1 MVQNMSNFQFRVATQ
16 SDFPAILALNCQS
29 EHFLSPLDLPKLSRI
44 SQQAAVFQVVTSEES
59 VAGFLLCFLP
69 EADYDNPNFLWFQ
82 THYENFL
89 YIDRIVISEEFRGH
103 HLATRFYNE
112 LAKHVI
118 AHGIP
123 RLVCEI
129 HIDPPN
135 PVSLRFHEKQ
145 GFAEVGQQFIEDEH
159 RNNGKKI
166 VSLQVKEIERSDVSA
181 EARPHSPRESVAG
194 GFSPCRNPQFLF

>member
-16 SDFPAILALNCQS
+16 SHFPAILALNRQS

-44 SQQAAVFQVVTSEES
+44 SKEAAVFQVVTSAES

-69 EADYDNPNFLWFQ
+69 EADYDNPNFFWFQ

-89 YIDRIVISEEFRGH
+89 YIDRIVISEDFREH

-112 LAKHVI
+112 LAKHAI
-118 AHGIP
+118 ARGIR
-123 RLVCEI
+123 RLACEI

-145 GFAEVGQQFIEDEH
+145 GFAEVGQQSIEDEH
-159 RNNGKKI
+159 ADDSKRL
-166 VSLQVKEIERSDVSA
+166 VSLQVKEMGSREAMGSVFVASNETFPGAASDAPS
-181 EARPHSPRESVAG
+181 ESWG
-194 GFSPCRNPQFLF
+194 G